1 MIPKPLLVKRR
12 DFADDVATL
21 IQTSNLP
28 AFAMIDILEHAL
40 EILRQMN
47 MAEEQEAVAEYQRR
61 IAQNA
66 NNKETRENPVQAQ
79 DT

>member
-12 DFADDVATL
+12 DFADDVTTL

-47 MAEEQEAVAEYQRR
+47 MAEEQEAIAEYQRR

-66 NNKETRENPVQAQ
+66 DNKETRETPVQAQ